1 MKLYDLA
8 MTIEHADQKVRVL
21 DSKTGRECFNG
32 TADQLL
38 DYSGID
44 YRRVTAIALDGD
56 VLKVRA
62 KV

>member
-21 DSKTGRECFNG
+21 DSKTQRECFSG

-38 DYSGID
+38 DYSGLN
-44 YRRVTAIALDGD
+44 YRRVTGISLEGD